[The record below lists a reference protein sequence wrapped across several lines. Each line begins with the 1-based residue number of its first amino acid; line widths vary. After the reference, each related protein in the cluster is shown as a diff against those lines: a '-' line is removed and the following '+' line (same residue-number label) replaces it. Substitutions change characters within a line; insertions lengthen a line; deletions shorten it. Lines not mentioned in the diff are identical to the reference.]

1 MAEENPHPGE
11 TLQRVGM
18 GAGLAVG
25 MGVGVALGSAL
36 DDMGLGIGIGIAIGT
51 AMMVAFTAAGSRMRR
66 RGGEEGPDASSGD
79 GADGAER

>member
-1 MAEENPHPGE
+1 MADENPHPGE

-36 DDMGLGIGIGIAIGT
+36 DNMGLGIAIGIAIGT

-66 RGGEEGPDASSGD
+66 KGGDPDASAGET
-79 GADGAER
+79 GDGAER